1 MHNRLLLISKLDKL
15 DFIKFQEFNP
25 LVLKFETKVL
35 KHYYSSYKRYFR
47 ILIFGIN
54 RRKILLFKNNKIN
67 RIYSIFFQI
76 FKLEKFRKKQFF
88 SIF

>member
-25 LVLKFETKVL
+25 LVLKETKVL

-54 RRKILLFKNNKIN
+54 RKSILLFKKNKLN
-67 RIYSIFFQI
+67 RIYPTVF
-76 FKLEKFRKKQFF
+76 
-88 SIF
+88 